1 LAAGG
6 ADRAIV
12 SVSASI
18 RAVVAATTQEPGAGL
33 MVASVSALTSS
44 TQASSYY
51 EADDYYAEGGL
62 SPSEWQ
68 GAGAE
73 ALGLSGEVDRDQFRE
88 LLDGRIGDQQLGT
101 YRDGQL
107 EHRPGWDVTLSAP
120 KSVSIMAE
128 VAGDRRLIAAHGQ
141 AVKTA
146 MAHVEQHMAATR
158 IRDGGTVTRKATGNL
173 VVASFQHG
181 TSRAQDPQLHTHN
194 VIMNATRGE
203 DGTWRSLEPRA
214 IYQLQKQ
221 IGAIYRQELALK
233 VRELGYEIEV
243 GKDSLF
249 EIRGV
254 SAEVI
259 GAFSTR
265 SIEIEAAL
273 GERGTSRDMASAA
286 EKQVAA
292 LDTRQAKVATD
303 QAALVADWRETAS
316 AAGFGTD
323 ARLAMVRQAE
333 ANAASPAHRADM
345 AEQAMTADRAVAYA
359 ADKLRERQSVFSAA
373 ALQEEAG
380 RIGLGKVGYAEIGAA
395 IDTATKQGELID
407 RTYLDRRGAEF
418 AGFTTRQNVETE
430 AKMLRIEAEGRGAL
444 SPVASPLAAAKA
456 VASAATQAERAGFGW
471 NADQRA
477 ATAQLLTSR
486 NRITA
491 VQGYAGTAKTTTVL
505 ATFAREAE
513 ARGVSVVALAPTA
526 SAAMVLGEALGAH
539 SDTVAR
545 HLLAPER
552 PHQGQPAAWIVDEAS
567 LLSARD
573 TARLFDLADKHD
585 ARVILVGDVKQLGSV
600 EAGAAFAQ
608 LQSAGIETA
617 KLGEIVRQTNAAAK
631 EAVLASIEGDAR
643 KALAA
648 LDRGGGQI
656 VENADRA
663 ERFAAIAERYA
674 GLGKAGR
681 ARALVIEPSREGRDA
696 LTADIRGAL
705 SRSGALIGPAVAM
718 EALAN
723 KGLTRAEARDPM
735 SYDKGDIV
743 RFTRD
748 YADKGVTR
756 GDAYRVESIDAAK
769 AFIALKSEDGR
780 EVDWRLRQWGA
791 GKAQAFAPQP
801 LDLKTGDSIRFTRN
815 DREAGRV
822 NGGRGEVIAV
832 DEQTR
837 TATIQKPSGR
847 TETLNLDAARD
858 RHIAH
863 AYVETAFAAQGRTAD
878 HVIIHADSKATNLV
892 DQKSFYVGISRAKES
907 STIFTDDRGKLASA
921 IYERAG
927 QVQTAIAQAAMHT
940 PAADKAAWAGLG

>member
-1 LAAGG
+1 
-6 ADRAIV
+6 
-12 SVSASI
+12 
-18 RAVVAATTQEPGAGL
+18 

-44 TQASSYY
+44 AQASSYY

-68 GAGAE
+68 GQGAE

-88 LLDGRIGDQQLGT
+88 LLDGRIGEQQLGT
-101 YRDGQL
+101 CRDGQL

-128 VAGDRRLIAAHGQ
+128 VAGDRRLISAHGE

-146 MAHVEQHMAATR
+146 MAHVEKHMAATR
-158 IRDGGTVTRKATGNL
+158 IRDGGSVSREATGNL

-243 GKDSLF
+243 GRDSLF
-249 EIRGV
+249 EIKGV
-254 SAEVI
+254 SSEVI

-265 SIEIEAAL
+265 SAEIEAAL
-273 GERGTSRDMASAA
+273 GERGTSRDAASAA

-303 QAALVADWRETAS
+303 HASLVADWRETAS

-323 ARLAMVRQAE
+323 ARLAMVRQSE
-333 ANAASPAHRADM
+333 AHAASPTHRADM
-345 AEQAMTADRAVAYA
+345 AEQAMMADRAVAYA
-359 ADKLRERQSVFSAA
+359 ADKLGERQSVFSAA

-380 RIGLGKVGYAEIGAA
+380 RIGLGKVGYEQIGVALDAA
-395 IDTATKQGELID
+395 ARQGVLID
-407 RTYLDRRGAEF
+407 RTFLDRRGAEF
-418 AGFTTRQNVETE
+418 AGFTTRQNVEIET
-430 AKMLRIEAEGRGAL
+430 KMLRIEAEGRGAMARI
-444 SPVASPLAAAKA
+444 ASPLAAAKA
-456 VASAATQAERAGFGW
+456 VASASAQAERAGFGW

-477 ATAQLLTSR
+477 ATEQLLISR
-486 NRITA
+486 NRVTA
-491 VQGYAGTAKTTTVL
+491 LQGYAGTAKTTTVL

-513 ARGVSVVALAPTA
+513 ARGVPVVVLAPTA
-526 SAAMVLGEALGAH
+526 SAAMVLGEALDAR

-545 HLLAPER
+545 HLLSPES
-552 PHQGQPAAWIVDEAS
+552 PHPGQPAVWIVDEAS

-573 TARLFDLADKHD
+573 SARLFDLADQHD
-585 ARVILVGDVKQLGSV
+585 ARIILIGDVKQIGSV
-600 EAGAAFAQ
+600 EAGAAFVQ
-608 LQSAGIETA
+608 LQGAGMETA
-617 KLGEIVRQTNAAAK
+617 KLGEIVRQTNAATK

-656 VENADRA
+656 IESAERA

-674 GLGKAGR
+674 GMDKASR
-681 ARALVIEPSREGRDA
+681 ARTLVIEPSREGRDA
-696 LTADIRGAL
+696 LTADIRAAL
-705 SRSGALIGPAVAM
+705 MKSGALTGPGVTVQG
-718 EALAN
+718 LAN

-735 SYDKGDIV
+735 SYDEGDVV

-748 YADKGVTR
+748 YADKGVTC
-756 GDAYRVESIDAAK
+756 GEAYCVESINPAK
-769 AFIALKSEDGR
+769 AAILLRSEGGR

-791 GKAQAFAPQP
+791 GKVQTFAPQS

-822 NGGRGEVIAV
+822 NGTRGEVIAV
-832 DEQTR
+832 DEKAR
-837 TATIQKPSGR
+837 TATILTLGGR

-863 AYVETAFAAQGRTAD
+863 AYVDTAFAAQGRTAD

-907 STIFTDDRGKLASA
+907 ATIFTNDRGKLTSA
-921 IYERAG
+921 ITERAG
-927 QVQTAIAQAAMHT
+927 QVQTAIAQAVM
-940 PAADKAAWAGLG
+940 PASAAYKAAGAGLG

>member
-1 LAAGG
+1 
-6 ADRAIV
+6 
-12 SVSASI
+12 
-18 RAVVAATTQEPGAGL
+18 

-44 TQASSYY
+44 AQASSYY

-73 ALGLSGEVDRDQFRE
+73 TLGLSGEVDRDHFRE

-120 KSVSIMAE
+120 KSVSIVAE

-141 AVKTA
+141 AVETA
-146 MAHVEQHMAATR
+146 MAHVETHMAATR
-158 IRDGGTVTRKATGNL
+158 LRDGGAVTREATGNL

-194 VIMNATRGE
+194 VILNATRGK
-203 DGTWRSLEPRA
+203 DGAWRSLEPRA

-249 EIRGV
+249 EIKGV
-254 SAEVI
+254 SGEVI

-265 SIEIEAAL
+265 SAEIEVAL
-273 GERGTSRDMASAA
+273 EERGTTRDAASAA
-286 EKQVAA
+286 EKQMAA

-303 QAALVADWRETAS
+303 HAALVADWRETAS
-316 AAGFGTD
+316 AAGFGPD

-333 ANAASPAHRADM
+333 AHAASPTHRADM
-345 AEQAMTADRAVAYA
+345 AEQAIMADRAVAYA
-359 ADKLRERQSVFSAA
+359 ADKLGERQSVFSAA

-380 RIGLGKVGYAEIGAA
+380 RIGLGQIGYAEIGAA

-407 RTYLDRRGAEF
+407 RTFLDRRGAEF
-418 AGFTTRQNVETE
+418 AGFTTRQNFETE
-430 AKMLRIEAEGRGAL
+430 AKVLRIEAEGRGAL
-444 SPVASPLAAAKA
+444 APIASPLAAAKA
-456 VASAATQAERAGFGW
+456 VASAATQAERAGHSW

-477 ATAQLLTSR
+477 ATEQLLTSR

-513 ARGVSVVALAPTA
+513 VRGVPVVALAPTA
-526 SAAMVLGEALGAH
+526 SAALVLGEALGAR

-545 HLLAPER
+545 HLLVPAR
-552 PHQGQPAAWIVDEAS
+552 PHPGQPAAWIVDEAS

-585 ARVILVGDVKQLGSV
+585 ARIILVGDVKQLGSV

-608 LQSAGIETA
+608 LQNAGMETA
-617 KLGEIVRQTNAAAK
+617 KLGEIVRQTNTATK

-656 VENADRA
+656 IENADRA
-663 ERFAAIAERYA
+663 DRFAAIAERYA
-674 GLGKAGR
+674 GLDKEAR
-681 ARALVIEPSREGRDA
+681 ARTLVIEPSREGRDA
-696 LTADIRGAL
+696 LTANIRAAL
-705 SRSGALIGPAVAM
+705 ARSGALTGPAVAIQS
-718 EALAN
+718 LAN
-723 KGLTRAEARDPM
+723 KGLTRAEARDPT
-735 SYDKGDIV
+735 SYEKGDVV

-748 YADKGVTR
+748 YADKGVAR
-756 GDAYRVESIDAAK
+756 GEAYRVDSIDPAK
-769 AFIALKSEDGR
+769 SAIALRSEDGR
-780 EVDWRLRQWGA
+780 EVDWRLKQWGA
-791 GKAQAFAPQP
+791 GKSQAFAPKA
-801 LDLKTGDSIRFTRN
+801 LDLKSGDSIRFARN

-822 NGGRGEVIAV
+822 NGGRGEVVAV
-832 DEQTR
+832 DEQAR
-837 TATIQKPSGR
+837 TALIQTRDGKI
-847 TETLNLDAARD
+847 ETLNLDAARD

-863 AYVETAFAAQGRTAD
+863 AYVDTAFAAQGRTAD

-907 STIFTDDRGKLASA
+907 IAIYTNDRAKLVSA
-921 IYERAG
+921 ISDRTGLA
-927 QVQTAIAQAAMHT
+927 QTAISGTAMVTPTAGKSLAA
-940 PAADKAAWAGLG
+940 ALG